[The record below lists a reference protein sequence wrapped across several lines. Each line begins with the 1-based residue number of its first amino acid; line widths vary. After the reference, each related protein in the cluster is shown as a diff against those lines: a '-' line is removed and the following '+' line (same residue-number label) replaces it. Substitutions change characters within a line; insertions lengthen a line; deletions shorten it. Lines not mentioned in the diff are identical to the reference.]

1 MVRFTRFHSAAAL
14 CLSVTLA
21 SLTLTACAPATTTA
35 MTSAASGTAVASIPN
50 AIDIPAT
57 GETRAALVIYP
68 GANVAPEAYRWL
80 GEALAG
86 RGIRTVIVRFPLN
99 LAVLEPN
106 RAGRVIKALGLPA
119 GRIFLAG
126 HSLGGAMAAQ
136 FLAGQGAGQVAGLI
150 LMGAYPAGNVSLHG
164 QPLLAVL
171 DLAAQNDG
179 LSTLPEVQSSLP
191 RLPEK
196 TRLVVLPGAVHAD
209 FGRYG
214 EQKGD
219 GLRVTAREVTEAAI
233 IGEVAGFIEGVAR

>member
-1 MVRFTRFHSAAAL
+1 MQARTVQARTVVFVAVA
-14 CLSVTLA
+14 LA
-21 SLTLTACAPATTTA
+21 SPALTGCAPASTTG
-35 MTSAASGTAVASIPN
+35 MTTDAAATPAPIPN

-68 GANVAPEAYRWL
+68 GANVAPDAYRWL

-106 RAGRVIKALGLPA
+106 RASGVIQALGLPA
-119 GRIFLAG
+119 GRVFLAG

-150 LMGAYPAGNVSLHG
+150 LLGAYPAGNVSLRG
-164 QPLLAVL
+164 QALAVL
-171 DLAAQNDG
+171 NLAAQNDG

-191 RLPEK
+191 RLPES

-214 EQKGD
+214 EQRGD
-219 GLRVTAREVTEAAI
+219 GQRSTAREVTEAAI
-233 IGEVAGFIEGVAR
+233 VGEVAGFIEGAAR